1 MSMHPDLLKQLAND
15 HQRQMLREAEGER
28 QRMRARPERPNL
40 SMRMRLHLSAL
51 LYSLARSAQ
60 PRDAAE
66 EPDTQV
72 TQSLA

>member
-1 MSMHPDLLKQLAND
+1 MCMHPDLLKQLAND

-28 QRMRARPERPNL
+28 QLMRARPEHPNL
-40 SMRMRLHLSAL
+40 SMRMRHQLSAM
-51 LYSLARSAQ
+51 LYALARSIQ